1 MSTNY
6 NNWSQLFAT
15 RQQIFAAS
23 EIRNA
28 VKFLECTRTPS
39 KGWGLYPGLPSELH
53 QTALAIKALR
63 SLNDPNTKG
72 LIADVATYY
81 KNDKEKTLQQLSLT
95 DLADLLI
102 VVRSETSLD
111 SDYVE
116 KVLNAIKFQYNS
128 LLTNGQTIP
137 LRDLGLLILSVR
149 DLWDHLK
156 EFNSSWLI
164 KLLNSQLPDG
174 SWPASD
180 GNTGCVITTS
190 MIVQVLSE
198 LEIQDKEPLQR
209 GLQFL
214 IKFTKEKGRQPSDYI
229 EDTFTTATVLSA
241 ISKIPDVPYHLLSD
255 GVNNLLKLKNQDGCW
270 GGGANEPSTVEC
282 TSLALLAL
290 IDAGEN
296 RFVPVRLA
304 EAAFHDVLVGIN
316 KISNDLEQLK
326 KDFDGK
332 VQQQIGNVVQERDK
346 LRAENKALKKELRN
360 FEKQAH
366 FFEQVEFAD
375 KFSNIL
381 KYSENQTIIKDK
393 SSPTRGILNIIH
405 DVINLTNPFI
415 IRNTI
420 VIIALTSITW
430 LFYTIISQI
439 IKNKNQ
445 SILQSILQA
454 ISPLTTINYL
464 LIIMPVLLITMLLI
478 YLRLLRAKRRFNFDR
493 ELFKL
498 ERAKIEQIKSG
509 YVLPI
514 SVLSDAFI
522 NVSRDWPHSIREEL
536 IYRLNKEFV
545 ELPPDIALRLIESLM
560 NRFKLD
566 FDQKIF
572 LRQWIKLIMDLQ
584 VADRRVLFDRLR
596 IIG

>member
-28 VKFLECTRTPS
+28 VKFLECARTPS

-63 SLNDPNTKG
+63 SLNDPNTQG

>member
-1 MSTNY
+1 M
-6 NNWSQLFAT
+6 
-15 RQQIFAAS
+15 
-23 EIRNA
+23 
-28 VKFLECTRTPS
+28 
-39 KGWGLYPGLPSELH
+39 PSELH

-63 SLNDPNTKG
+63 SLNDPNTQG